1 MGNDFESCQK
11 YVAEAEGGANFTVV
25 NGKPVLKPR
34 SRADRGGPTKY
45 GITWG
50 TLGKAD
56 SQGITDHNDITQLTR
71 EEARAIYQAFY
82 WAASKADKM
91 RWGLCLVHYD
101 CAVNSGV
108 GGAAKQLQR
117 ALRNLG
123 AGVTIDGAVGPK
135 TMGAIAEHPTEAVAQ
150 EYLRVREAFYRGLV
164 SRDPKQGNFLQGWM
178 NRLEKIRRGLG
189 L

>member
-11 YVAEAEGGANFTVV
+11 YVAEAEGGANFTVM
-25 NGKPVLKPR
+25 NGKAVLKPK

-50 TLGKAD
+50 TLGKAY
-56 SQGITDHNDITQLTR
+56 SQGIVAHNDITQLTR
-71 EEARAIYQAFY
+71 DEARAIYRVFF
-82 WAASKADKM
+82 WGASKADKM

-101 CAVNSGV
+101 CAVNCGV
-108 GGAAKQLQR
+108 SGAAKQLQR
-117 ALRNLG
+117 ALCRLG
-123 AGVTIDGAVGPK
+123 ANITIDGAVGPK
-135 TMGAIAEHPTEAVAQ
+135 TLAAIAEHPTEAVAQ

-178 NRLEKIRRGLG
+178 NRLEKIRRGIG

>member
-50 TLGKAD
+50 TLGKAY
-56 SQGITDHNDITQLTR
+56 SQGITGHNDITQLTR
-71 EEARAIYQAFY
+71 EEARAIYR
-82 WAASKADKM
+82 AASKADKM

-101 CAVNSGV
+101 CAVNCGV

-117 ALRNLG
+117 ALRGLG
-123 AGVTIDGAVGPK
+123 ASITIDGAVGPK
-135 TMGAIAEHPTEAVAQ
+135 TLGAIAEYPVEAIAQ

>member
-1 MGNDFESCQK
+1 MVNDFESCQK
-11 YVAEAEGGANFTVV
+11 YIAEAEGGANFTVV

-34 SRADRGGPTKY
+34 ARADRGGPTKY

-50 TLGKAD
+50 TLGKAY
-56 SQGITDHNDITQLTR
+56 SQGIVDHNDITQLSR
-71 EEARAIYQAFY
+71 EEARAIYRVFF
-82 WAASKADKM
+82 WGASKADKM

-101 CAVNSGV
+101 CAVNCGV

-117 ALRNLG
+117 TLRNLG
-123 AGVTIDGAVGPK
+123 AGITIDGAIGPK
-135 TMGAIAEHPTEAVAQ
+135 TMRAIAKHSTEAVAQ

-178 NRLEKIRRGLG
+178 NRLEKIQRGLG